1 MVALPG
7 LESFP
12 SFAVVRYRFVH
23 KKRQCIWYL
32 PGKERYCLVC
42 TEESNINLLL
52 ELTSQLDDRKLCTLK
67 ILSKIAEL
75 SCCALHHRNKIW
87 GSGIAENLA
96 HQWQQELKGDKS
108 KTAFEGART
117 VKVECE
123 HSPRCGAADV
133 DEETEKKFELV
144 AFSPHIPYEGD
155 TLRSTLLSRIEPTAS
170 KTGSVYAF
178 TYSDSSFHG
187 MIKIGHTSRPIGRRM
202 EEWADCGHGQPC
214 LLNSFSKVRYPE
226 RVETL
231 THFELVKDWHAI
243 RWCKYHEQSHIEWFK
258 TSDKMVSQVAKAWIS
273 WMERANPYDRRGYL
287 KRHWREILDFL
298 SEYEIIVTAELMV
311 QIHEIEE
318 GTISVASFLEDDL
331 LRQERLGLG
340 CVYVKQEEK

>member
-1 MVALPG
+1 
-7 LESFP
+7 
-12 SFAVVRYRFVH
+12 
-23 KKRQCIWYL
+23 
-32 PGKERYCLVC
+32 
-42 TEESNINLLL
+42 
-52 ELTSQLDDRKLCTLK
+52 LTSGNPNLPEVDAFLHLTIISSIHHNRPIDMDKASRALAEGLPPNLPLSWRALADYHGVAHSTDYHRSKGRRALKRKGQDQQYLTPWEEDALVKFVLQMARTGFPMRIKTLP
-67 ILSKIAEL
+67 A
-75 SCCALHHRNKIW
+75 
-87 GSGIAENLA
+87 LA
-96 HQWQQELKGDKS
+96 HRL
-108 KTAFEGART
+108 
-117 VKVECE
+117 
-123 HSPRCGAADV
+123 
-133 DEETEKKFELV
+133 
-144 AFSPHIPYEGD
+144 
-155 TLRSTLLSRIEPTAS
+155 
-170 KTGSVYAF
+170 
-178 TYSDSSFHG
+178 
-187 MIKIGHTSRPIGRRM
+187 
-202 EEWADCGHGQPC
+202 
-214 LLNSFSKVRYPE
+214 SKVRYPE